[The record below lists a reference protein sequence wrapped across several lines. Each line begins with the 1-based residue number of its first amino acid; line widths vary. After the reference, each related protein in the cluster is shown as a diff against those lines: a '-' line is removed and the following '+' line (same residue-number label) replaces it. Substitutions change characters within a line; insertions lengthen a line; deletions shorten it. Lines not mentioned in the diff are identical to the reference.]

1 MKKTIRIYINTLLL
15 FLIPFTLISL
25 ILAIL
30 SYFMQI
36 NATVLEII
44 IQVLSYAFLILSALY
59 FTSQINQKRISHCLC
74 LSLLYLGNLNYI
86 HLLMKSILFMV
97 IGLYKELRD
106 RRLNA

>member
-44 IQVLSYAFLILSALY
+44 IQVLSYAF
-59 FTSQINQKRISHCLC
+59 
-74 LSLLYLGNLNYI
+74 
-86 HLLMKSILFMV
+86 
-97 IGLYKELRD
+97 
-106 RRLNA
+106 